1 MEELRVA
8 RLLSSV
14 ENDSLVEVMQR
25 FESVS
30 SMSPEVMQNVQ
41 STAVRCNRI
50 DVLNELHKRGVVFT
64 SHCLMMTICENNISA
79 AKLVMQSVHP
89 EDVHYR
95 LAQMLNRKDFLVLFS
110 LGYIPKRGMLSR
122 LLGLFGKNKDVEL

>member
-1 MEELRVA
+1 MPCRHGFNYFYCKYSEFFDIHVDMEELRVA

-79 AKLVMQSVHP
+79 AKLVMQSIRP
-89 EDVHYR
+89 
-95 LAQMLNRKDFLVLFS
+95 
-110 LGYIPKRGMLSR
+110 
-122 LLGLFGKNKDVEL
+122 FGSDVES